1 MSLDV
6 QAFVPPFVSAGW
18 PSLTQLI
25 FAFVFVFGESG
36 YHQSVNI
43 LWDEGGGVEWPRYLP
58 EEKRGGR

>member
-43 LWDEGGGVEWPRYLP
+43 LWDEG
-58 EEKRGGR
+58 RGG